1 MNDLEIFI
9 RLGTAALAGGL
20 IGFEREL
27 HGKEAGLRTHCLVSL
42 GSALIMLVSI
52 EIFNLYHNVVNV
64 DPGRIAAQVVT
75 GIGFLGAGTIIR
87 SKTGV
92 VGLTTAAG
100 LWTAAGVGLACG
112 LGYFHAAVIACAIAL
127 FILVF
132 FAKVGRK
139 LGGKDI

>member
-1 MNDLEIFI
+1 MDDLEIFI
-9 RLGTAALAGGL
+9 RLGAAAFAGGL

-112 LGYFHAAVIACAIAL
+112 LGYFHAAVIACVIAL